1 METIIEKLEE
11 YKIVINLI
19 PGYFFLWL
27 LKCYIEIEISF
38 VNIFQEIVVAYVIG
52 TAIGRIASIIFSK
65 LLRKLKIIK
74 FANYKDYIEVSKKD
88 DQISKLL
95 MNANFYRSLFTVII
109 LIFILKIAMNFN
121 VNFEWIKNI
130 SLIILLIIFILAF
143 KKEEDNI
150 TGRIN
155 INIEN
160 K

>member
-1 METIIEKLEE
+1 METIIKKLEE
-11 YKIVINLI
+11 YKIIINLI

-27 LKCYIEIEISF
+27 LKNYIGIEISF
-38 VNIFQEIVVAYVIG
+38 VNVFQEAIIAYVVG

-65 LLRKLKIIK
+65 LLRKIKIIK
-74 FANYKDYIEVSKKD
+74 FANYEDYVAASKKD
-88 DQISKLL
+88 AQISNLL

-109 LIFILKIAMNFN
+109 LIFILKIVMNFN
-121 VNFEWIKNI
+121 INFECIKNI
-130 SLIILLIIFILAF
+130 SLIILLIIFLLAF

-155 INIEN
+155 INIKN